1 VEPEASAGDPVG
13 DPELDAT
20 PAAAPVPATPPPA
33 DRRVRGGAHAVR
45 VAAGILLSR
54 LAGFA
59 REAISGYFFG
69 VSAWADVYST
79 AMRMPNLL
87 QNLLGDQALS
97 ASFIPFYSTMLAEK
111 REEDARRFAGAILGL
126 LLMAAGGLALLG
138 VVFAQS
144 IVAVTAPGFVHDAE
158 KVAAHALPVDR
169 YALTVQQVRVLF
181 PMAGLLVLSA
191 WALAVLNSHRR
202 FFLPYVAPV
211 VWNLSIIGTF
221 VLVGRRLGGANLG
234 PLAKSELLYAAA
246 WGALVGGALQLA
258 IQLPAV
264 LRLLGGL
271 QLSFRTRARGVR
283 DALRA
288 FGPVV
293 AGRGAL
299 QLSGYLDYV
308 LASLAAAGA
317 ASAFRYAYALF
328 LLPVGLFATSV
339 AVTELPEVSRL
350 QTDEAR
356 ARRVEWAWRQISFFS
371 LPAVV
376 GFLAFGSLV
385 VGVAFVRGAFRQQ
398 EQSLVTMVLASF
410 TIGLLPATNSRL
422 LQNLFYAL
430 HETRYPARLAVLR
443 VAVSVV
449 AGGALMFALDR
460 VSVWQPDI
468 VASPNQELHL
478 GAVGLGLGTSLGAW
492 VELLLLVRGAR
503 ERVPELHLPWAAML
517 RMAALAVAAAAV
529 AGGLWW
535 LIDHGRPRL
544 YLVATLVLGTFTAG
558 YLGGAAALRFP
569 ELKTWLRRG

>member
-1 VEPEASAGDPVG
+1 VEPEPSAGDPVG
-13 DPELDAT
+13 EPVLAEGLDAAL
-20 PAAAPVPATPPPA
+20 AAAPAPAKQHG
-33 DRRVRGGAHAVR
+33 RGGAHAVK

-54 LAGFA
+54 VAGFA

-97 ASFIPFYSTMLAEK
+97 ASFIPFYSKMLAEK
-111 REEDARRFAGAILGL
+111 RDEDARRFAGAILGL

-138 VVFAQS
+138 VVFARP
-144 IVAVTAPGFVHDAE
+144 IVAVTAPGFVHDAQ
-158 KVAAHALPVDR
+158 KVAAHTLAVDR

-202 FFLPYVAPV
+202 FFLPYAAPV
-211 VWNLSIIGTF
+211 LWNLSIIATF
-221 VLVGRRLGGANLG
+221 VLVGRRRGGAHLG

-258 IQLPAV
+258 IQLPTV

-271 QLSFRTRARGVR
+271 EVSFGTRARGVR

-308 LASLAAAGA
+308 LASMAAAGA

-350 QTDEAR
+350 KTDEER
-356 ARRVEWAWRQISFFS
+356 ARRVEWAWRQISFLS

-385 VGVAFVRGAFRQQ
+385 VGLAFVRGAFGRQ
-398 EQSLVTMVLASF
+398 EQYLVTLVLASF

-430 HETRYPARLAVLR
+430 HETRYPARLAVMR
-443 VAVSVV
+443 VVVSVV

-460 VSVWQPDI
+460 VNVSQLVTAPFRDH
-468 VASPNQELHL
+468 ELHL

-492 VELLLLVRGAR
+492 LELLLLARGAR
-503 ERVPELHLPWAAML
+503 RRVPELHLPWAAML
-517 RMAALAVAAAAV
+517 RTAALAGGAALL
-529 AGGLWW
+529 AGGVWRL
-535 LIDHGRPRL
+535 LDHGGARL
-544 YLVATLVLGTFTAG
+544 YLVASVVLGAFTAA

-569 ELKTWLRRG
+569 ELKTWLRRT

>member
-1 VEPEASAGDPVG
+1 MEPEASAGDPLG
-13 DPELDAT
+13 EPELRGAAPPAT
-20 PAAAPVPATPPPA
+20 APTVDPAAPARA
-33 DRRVRGGAHAVR
+33 GGHAAR

-97 ASFIPFYSTMLAEK
+97 ASFIPFYSKMLAEK

-126 LLMAAGGLALLG
+126 LLMAAGALALLG
-138 VVFAQS
+138 VVLARP
-144 IVAVTAPGFVHDAE
+144 IVAVTAPGFVHDAA
-158 KVAAHALPVDR
+158 KVAAGTLAVDR

-569 ELKTWLRRG
+569 ELRSWLRRG

>member
-1 VEPEASAGDPVG
+1 RARRVLPRHPQPDRHQGGTDDHAGTGARAAGDPRPRRRARAHHAHPPLRRRQGGALPAAAGGSGAPHRQAGALVLRPHARQHARHARRPEDAALRRHPRRARAVLRRARRDGQLPRRRPLRAHRRRRHRVRGWRARAARGRPPPRLPQLRRPAPELRAGARDGDADRPPHGAPARRPRAGGVGRGVEPEASAGDPVG
-13 DPELDAT
+13 EPELEAVLP
-20 PAAAPVPATPPPA
+20 PAPPPPE
-33 DRRVRGGAHAVR
+33 RRGRGGAHAVR

-97 ASFIPFYSTMLAEK
+97 ASFIPFYSKMLAEK
-111 REEDARRFAGAILGL
+111 RDEDARRFAGAILGL
-126 LLMAAGGLALLG
+126 LLMAAGALALLG
-138 VVFAQS
+138 VVFARP

-158 KVAAHALPVDR
+158 KVAAHTLAVDR

-211 VWNLSIIGTF
+211 VWNLSIIATF
-221 VLVGRRLGGANLG
+221 VLVGRRLGGAYLG
-234 PLAKSELLYAAA
+234 PLAKNELLYAAA

-258 IQLPAV
+258 IQLPTV

-271 QLSFRTRARGVR
+271 ELSFGTRARGVR
-283 DALRA
+283 EALRA

-350 QTDEAR
+350 QTDEA
-356 ARRVEWAWRQISFFS
+356 
-371 LPAVV
+371 
-376 GFLAFGSLV
+376 
-385 VGVAFVRGAFRQQ
+385 
-398 EQSLVTMVLASF
+398 
-410 TIGLLPATNSRL
+410 
-422 LQNLFYAL
+422 
-430 HETRYPARLAVLR
+430 
-443 VAVSVV
+443 
-449 AGGALMFALDR
+449 
-460 VSVWQPDI
+460 
-468 VASPNQELHL
+468 
-478 GAVGLGLGTSLGAW
+478 
-492 VELLLLVRGAR
+492 
-503 ERVPELHLPWAAML
+503 
-517 RMAALAVAAAAV
+517 
-529 AGGLWW
+529 
-535 LIDHGRPRL
+535 
-544 YLVATLVLGTFTAG
+544 
-558 YLGGAAALRFP
+558 
-569 ELKTWLRRG
+569 